1 MKKGLLIEGDTNIYN
16 NNYKK
21 CFQAKM
27 GEEERK
33 MFNLKVKHQN
43 FVQEHLWEEFVKAY
57 THPNRINKLI
67 NTGYSIEELD
77 YIL

>member
-27 GEEERK
+27 GEE
-33 MFNLKVKHQN
+33 
-43 FVQEHLWEEFVKAY
+43 
-57 THPNRINKLI
+57 
-67 NTGYSIEELD
+67 
-77 YIL
+77 